1 MSCNFMPAI
10 SYPAIMGPLHFH
22 LFHSQHPNWDPF
34 QFIEKEL
41 TLQSHTLGI
50 LRLLRTTE
58 TLKNMRFAQFRKQT
72 VLAGCLLPSFQ
83 LRPPRVVQAALR
95 RIDRSRFMCLNVYS
109 IQNECDKRSRP
120 LFRFCVNF
128 VHITVQLAAVFINRR
143 IALFFAVGKSIDV
156 YHVRRLSTGQW
167 SPLSLSFFISE
178 IRFIHA
184 TLC

>member
-1 MSCNFMPAI
+1 
-10 SYPAIMGPLHFH
+10 
-22 LFHSQHPNWDPF
+22 
-34 QFIEKEL
+34 
-41 TLQSHTLGI
+41 
-50 LRLLRTTE
+50 
-58 TLKNMRFAQFRKQT
+58 MRFAQFRKQT

-128 VHITVQLAAVFINRR
+128 VHVTVQLAAVFINRR

-167 SPLSLSFFISE
+167 SPLLLSFFISE